1 MHANCAAR
9 TSCNTDCEIVC
20 KLPQITIHLVNFYA
34 TNFKKKKLWGMH
46 TEHII
51 KFEWRGPGP
60 LVIAVL
66 DLQVRGAEGAENLTL
81 LNDF

>member
-1 MHANCAAR
+1 
-9 TSCNTDCEIVC
+9 
-20 KLPQITIHLVNFYA
+20 
-34 TNFKKKKLWGMH
+34 MH

-51 KFEWRGPGP
+51 KLEWRGPGL

-66 DLQVRGAEGAENLTL
+66 DLLVRGAEGAENLTL

>member
-1 MHANCAAR
+1 
-9 TSCNTDCEIVC
+9 
-20 KLPQITIHLVNFYA
+20 
-34 TNFKKKKLWGMH
+34 MH

>member
-1 MHANCAAR
+1 MLIALLEQAA
-9 TSCNTDCEIVC
+9 TLIAKYCSM
-20 KLPQITIHLVNFYA
+20 QIT
-34 TNFKKKKLWGMH
+34 TNNNPPSQFLRDKLQKKKKLWGMH

-66 DLQVRGAEGAENLTL
+66 DL
-81 LNDF
+81 